1 MFKPGKSHA
10 LSAAIKEH
18 GAGAPLRER
27 SATPPRRSGGRT
39 SGDDRGRSSD
49 DTSPR
54 QNDGN
59 ESSPERCSFNV
70 TSFRERLRDYERT
83 STNPASAENVQFFK
97 TMFPNLDLN

>member
-1 MFKPGKSHA
+1 MPFLLLSKSTGPGRPFVNA
-10 LSAAIKEH
+10 L
-18 GAGAPLRER
+18 
-27 SATPPRRSGGRT
+27 PPRRVEVVAVTRVMVVGGR
-39 SGDDRGRSSD
+39 GSD

-83 STNPASAENVQFFK
+83 STNPASAENVQFFR